1 MALAYKSKQESEEE
15 FRQLLSRDDGETEI
29 DLDDVD
35 EKERRR
41 AEKRKVASNKMRYEL
56 QEDEGRLGDDEKGA
70 LVCLGSE
77 ICRAAGS
84 KCEHYAHQ
92 VGCIQPF
99 TIPPPSGVV
108 TNISIAVLQT

>member
-41 AEKRKVASNKMRYEL
+41 AEKRKVASKILR
-56 QEDEGRLGDDEKGA
+56 
-70 LVCLGSE
+70 
-77 ICRAAGS
+77 
-84 KCEHYAHQ
+84 
-92 VGCIQPF
+92 
-99 TIPPPSGVV
+99 
-108 TNISIAVLQT
+108 